1 MDDIYQKI
9 IEKYDKCPFPASI
22 SSKTHLI
29 FLKYSSQK
37 YRPYIINQFRLLCDK
52 LHCKNKYEIFY
63 LSLLYIDLI
72 LFNCK
77 NEPIITNLNLLIFC
91 CFYLSIK
98 SRLSQFEILKIKDIK
113 QLYPEKFD
121 EFSKNDIREVEVLCL
136 RLLDY
141 NINFMTYYDFLL
153 LIGERMKLSKTVIN
167 FSLDILNKT
176 INNDIKNYIFKSPCK
191 LAQDI
196 IYSTRKKLIVIPKFN
211 NSPDFTDRSKK
222 IDNKFSKIFSPS
234 LQEKSKEKDQKYVT
248 ISTNTSSKNMK
259 VNQNNDLKLITI
271 SNNKYVSK
279 LISPTKQEYDH
290 KINNTQRGMCTSLEH
305 INGNNK
311 TNETDLFTFKQIET
325 FKGTTYVNKS
335 INEYFTNKNNNIDY
349 SDRSPVNIIRK
360 LKNNAI
366 FKNINSKNNQR
377 LMETKP
383 KNIKNYAFLIN
394 ANNNEIR
401 EKKCGKS
408 LNLIETN
415 PLNDSQKKKLNA
427 HNAASL
433 LNIGVKS
440 RRALLLYNN
449 KYFTKK

>member
-1 MDDIYQKI
+1 MVAQQIMLKNRNKI
-9 IEKYDKCPFPASI
+9 
-22 SSKTHLI
+22 
-29 FLKYSSQK
+29 
-37 YRPYIINQFRLLCDK
+37 
-52 LHCKNKYEIFY
+52 
-63 LSLLYIDLI
+63 
-72 LFNCK
+72 
-77 NEPIITNLNLLIFC
+77 
-91 CFYLSIK
+91 
-98 SRLSQFEILKIKDIK
+98 
-113 QLYPEKFD
+113 
-121 EFSKNDIREVEVLCL
+121 
-136 RLLDY
+136 
-141 NINFMTYYDFLL
+141 
-153 LIGERMKLSKTVIN
+153 
-167 FSLDILNKT
+167 
-176 INNDIKNYIFKSPCK
+176 
-191 LAQDI
+191 
-196 IYSTRKKLIVIPKFN
+196 
-211 NSPDFTDRSKK
+211 
-222 IDNKFSKIFSPS
+222 
-234 LQEKSKEKDQKYVT
+234 
-248 ISTNTSSKNMK
+248 
-259 VNQNNDLKLITI
+259 
-271 SNNKYVSK
+271 
-279 LISPTKQEYDH
+279 
-290 KINNTQRGMCTSLEH
+290 
-305 INGNNK
+305 K

-433 LNIGVKS
+433 LNIGMKS

-449 KYFTKK
+449 KYFTGK